1 MAEKIAAAAEAEK
14 AAVEKAA
21 VQKAA
26 AEEKRAAVKAAE
38 ALAEEKLAKAAEIEA
53 KQKSAAVAK
62 KVEETGVTEADTEG
76 KVSNTKITEEKDAGE
91 TAGER
96 AGGDV
101 VAADLLSPRRTTIAN
116 PNQEDL
122 MSPRGVSFILP
133 EGDAGPTPDI
143 SFGAGEEGDE
153 EEAVDVA
160 GATKATPGR
169 VEGVGAYGAT
179 PSRIVDRTMH
189 MGDLLGSEL
198 GSNRGSD
205 KGSEIGSE
213 KSSERGDE
221 VDAVPRRQKG
231 LGDTTFHTDRG
242 EERSQSRQS
251 GASKHSSQPSQGSG
265 AETDPEMS
273 GFDESDGDHQEKGG
287 PAPLP
292 SASSPQLEEGHEE
305 VKEEIEVD
313 GLVEHDTEDVF
324 HDGVVVTGGS
334 KNASMENKVAE
345 KTAEKEELAEE
356 DETSQRRA
364 HSDESLG
371 DLLGDSMDL
380 DLEDDEEEKK
390 PAQKTE
396 PAAKL
401 TAARNQPKTLVPP
414 KTSQESMDLIGYDS
428 YHHLLLLFS
437 AHTHPAHRFLRFGFR
452 HHDSGITIESSCT
465 P

>member
-1 MAEKIAAAAEAEK
+1 MEAVAIAATATAAKAAASALAAKKAVADKAMAEKIAAAAEAEK

-26 AEEKRAAVKAAE
+26 AEEKRASVKTAE
-38 ALAEEKLAKAAEIEA
+38 ALEKEKLAKAAEIEA
-53 KQKSAAVAK
+53 KQKAAAVAK
-62 KVEETGVTEADTEG
+62 KAEETGVNAADTEG
-76 KVSNTKITEEKDAGE
+76 KVSNTRITEVKDAGE
-91 TAGER
+91 TAGEQ

-101 VAADLLSPRRTTIAN
+101 VAADLLSPRRTAIAN
-116 PNQEDL
+116 PDQEDL
-122 MSPRGVSFILP
+122 MSPRGVSSILP

-153 EEAVDVA
+153 EEEVNVV
-160 GATKATPGR
+160 GAAKATPGR
-169 VEGVGAYGAT
+169 VEGAYGTT
-179 PSRIVDRTMH
+179 PSRVADRTMH

-251 GASKHSSQPSQGSG
+251 GASKHSSQPSQGSD

-273 GFDESDGDHQEKGG
+273 GFDESDGGHQEQGG

-292 SASSPQLEEGHEE
+292 SALSLEAEGAEEGHEE

-313 GLVEHDTEDVF
+313 GLVEHDTEKVF
-324 HDGVVVTGGS
+324 VDGVAVTGSS
-334 KNASMENKVAE
+334 KNAAVEYKVAE
-345 KTAEKEELAEE
+345 KIAEKEEVAEE
-356 DETSQRRA
+356 DEMSQRRA

-380 DLEDDEEEKK
+380 DLEDDEGEEK
-390 PAQKTE
+390 PALNTKST
-396 PAAKL
+396 ARL

-414 KTSQESMDLIGYDS
+414 KTSQESMDLIGYD
-428 YHHLLLLFS
+428 L
-437 AHTHPAHRFLRFGFR
+437 
-452 HHDSGITIESSCT
+452 
-465 P
+465 